1 MKKSMFLM
9 TGAAVLV
16 LTVLVSIPV
25 RRAYGQEVTP
35 VSPEVAID
43 FVAPIV
49 FQAAGPSVASIQNSV
64 AEYRILLGDQNKD
77 IDGPKDAGRREIN
90 WDGPAGNLE
99 TAIGPNP
106 LRNFLT
112 TRGALI
118 STPDGSGFVQATPDG
133 LAGLFGNPTYGTIF
147 RTFSQFRLFSAIGGR
162 VTEVNFFRPG
172 GGDIPAVTKG
182 FGVVFTDVDQPNGS
196 GPGEKRGNRK
206 SSTLIEYFGING
218 ELLFSS
224 FVSASPGDGGRSFFG
239 VVFPDAR
246 IARVRITSGDV
257 APGPDDTAKQ
267 DVVMMDD
274 FIYGEP
280 VQP

>member
-1 MKKSMFLM
+1 MFLI
-9 TGAAVLV
+9 TGTAILV
-16 LTVLVSIPV
+16 LAVMVSIPLRGV
-25 RRAYGQEVTP
+25 QGQEATP
-35 VSPEVAID
+35 ANSEVATD

-49 FQAAGPSVASIQNSV
+49 FQAAGPSIASIQNTV
-64 AEYRILLGDQNKD
+64 VEYRLLLGDQNKD

-90 WDGPAGNLE
+90 WDGPAGNLD

-106 LRNFLT
+106 LRNFLNN
-112 TRGALI
+112 RGALI
-118 STPDGSGFVQATPDG
+118 STPDGTGFVQATPDG
-133 LAGLFGNPTYGTIF
+133 LASFFGNPTYATIF
-147 RTFSQFRLFSAIGGR
+147 RPFSPFRLFTAIGGR

-172 GGDIPAVTKG
+172 GGEIPAVTKG
-182 FGVVFTDVDQPNGS
+182 FGVILTDVDQPDGS
-196 GPGEKRGNRK
+196 GPGRKLGNRK
-206 SSTLIEYFGING
+206 SSTLIEYFNTDGD
-218 ELLFSS
+218 LLFSS
-224 FVSASPGDGGRSFFG
+224 FVPASPGNGGQSFFG

-257 APGPDDTAKQ
+257 APGPDDDSKL